1 MKSIQGA
8 FLDISAAFD
17 KVWHEG
23 LRYKLLNMRQPLHP
37 SLLKILS
44 HYLKYRTAKIV
55 IGNEPG
61 EPFTL
66 NCGVPQGG
74 CLSPTL
80 YTFYNSDMP
89 TPDADDPKEENVSYA
104 DDLTQIITYPTGSF
118 RMLASYTQRAIQ
130 RMNAYEKRWKIKT
143 NQEKFNIIY
152 MFRIKRNTVS
162 CIHTEDGLL
171 RYSEHGKVLG
181 LKLNNKGLHQQVG
194 DRRQMAANKLK
205 TLTQLSNLSTTNKL
219 KLYKTVVRPT
229 LTYPPVPLNTV
240 SNTQMR
246 QLQLIQND
254 ALRLVVNARR
264 ADRLNVQTLHEQLD
278 IEPINVYLH
287 KLARNVWTMVDN
299 NPTVSDRI
307 QRHAPPSPPVPR
319 QYFESSRRKA
329 LGAEPPPIYRA

>member
-1 MKSIQGA
+1 MHWRQSTKDLHMRKTGKNFPTWYCEMSRKHVTRFGMK
-8 FLDISAAFD
+8 DFD
-17 KVWHEG
+17 TNYWTCDNLYIPAYWKFWD
-23 LRYKLLNMRQPLHP
+23 
-37 SLLKILS
+37 
-44 HYLKYRTAKIV
+44 YLKYRTAKIV

-66 NCGVPQGG
+66 DCGVPQGG

-152 MFRIKRNTVS
+152 MFRINRKTVS

-181 LKLNNKGLHQQVG
+181 LKLNSKGLHQ
-194 DRRQMAANKLK
+194 
-205 TLTQLSNLSTTNKL
+205 
-219 KLYKTVVRPT
+219 
-229 LTYPPVPLNTV
+229 
-240 SNTQMR
+240 
-246 QLQLIQND
+246 
-254 ALRLVVNARR
+254 
-264 ADRLNVQTLHEQLD
+264 
-278 IEPINVYLH
+278 
-287 KLARNVWTMVDN
+287 
-299 NPTVSDRI
+299 
-307 QRHAPPSPPVPR
+307 
-319 QYFESSRRKA
+319 
-329 LGAEPPPIYRA
+329 